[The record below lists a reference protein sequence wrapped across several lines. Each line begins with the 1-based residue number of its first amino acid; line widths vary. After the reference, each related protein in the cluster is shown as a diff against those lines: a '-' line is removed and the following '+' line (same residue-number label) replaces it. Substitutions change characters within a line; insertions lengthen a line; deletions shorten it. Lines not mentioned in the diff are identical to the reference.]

1 MFSKQNPT
9 NPADA
14 REAVKKQL
22 LRSLM
27 QQVVDEVS
35 SMDAKAFDSMVS
47 SLMGDMDT
55 TALHQRIEAQIES
68 GFASA
73 FDKLSIE
80 ERIAEKQ
87 AAFSNKID
95 EIVKERLEADLQ
107 NLSSSIDEEIVD
119 RIEVIQQE
127 SLESIN
133 AGLSQRI
140 SKSKASLLSASTELI
155 REEVSKAHTE
165 VEAQVSDAVH
175 REMQALP
182 EAIEGLV
189 QTTIE
194 EKRAS
199 INVDNVVASHRDACM
214 SEAAEQVQEKV
225 KSMITGVVASQ
236 CDSFDMESAVAELS
250 SATSEMV
257 QAQINSID
265 VEGVVSEHRDACM
278 TEATD
283 RVQEKVKS
291 MITGVVASQR
301 E

>member
-127 SLESIN
+127 SL
-133 AGLSQRI
+133 
-140 SKSKASLLSASTELI
+140 
-155 REEVSKAHTE
+155 
-165 VEAQVSDAVH
+165 
-175 REMQALP
+175 
-182 EAIEGLV
+182 
-189 QTTIE
+189 
-194 EKRAS
+194 
-199 INVDNVVASHRDACM
+199 
-214 SEAAEQVQEKV
+214 
-225 KSMITGVVASQ
+225 
-236 CDSFDMESAVAELS
+236 
-250 SATSEMV
+250 
-257 QAQINSID
+257 
-265 VEGVVSEHRDACM
+265 
-278 TEATD
+278 
-283 RVQEKVKS
+283 
-291 MITGVVASQR
+291 
-301 E
+301 